1 MLVVTP
7 TLKAA
12 QVAAREVGTAGSVAW
27 LVHQHGFRWDE
38 DGRWTREDCRAG
50 ARGGAGSW

>member
-12 QVAAREVGTAGSVAW
+12 QVAQAETGADAYSAAW
-27 LVHQHGFRWDE
+27 LVHQHGYRWDT
-38 DGRWTREDCRAG
+38 DGHR
-50 ARGGAGSW
+50 

>member
-12 QVAAREVGTAGSVAW
+12 QVAAREVGHAGSVAW
-27 LVHQHGFRWDE
+27 LVHQHGFRWDDE
-38 DGRWTREDCRAG
+38 SLTRRVA
-50 ARGGAGSW
+50 SLS